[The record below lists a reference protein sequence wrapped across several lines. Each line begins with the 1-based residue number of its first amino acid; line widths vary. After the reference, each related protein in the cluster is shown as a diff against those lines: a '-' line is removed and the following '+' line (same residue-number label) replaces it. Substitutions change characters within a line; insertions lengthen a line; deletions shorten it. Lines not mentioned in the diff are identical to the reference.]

1 MSFKSILRF
10 SAHVAQE
17 RAASAVAVGARK
29 KRAVIDG
36 YNLNSISVIKDERL
50 INPSGMFYVSN
61 TLKDIGS
68 ATLQIIRGATV
79 SPLYFRQF
87 RFEE

>member
-10 SAHVAQE
+10 SANAAQQC
-17 RAASAVAVGARK
+17 AANAVAVGAHK
-29 KRAVIDG
+29 KCAAIDG
-36 YNLNSISVIKDERL
+36 HNLNSISVIKDERL
-50 INPSGMFYVSN
+50 ITPSGMFYVSN

-68 ATLQIIRGATV
+68 ATLQITREL
-79 SPLYFRQF
+79 PLLLYFRQF